1 MKSFELTIVTP
12 EGSKYEGTADR
23 VTVRTTDGEVSILY
37 GHINYA
43 AALGMGK
50 AEISIGGDVRKACC
64 IGGVLA
70 MTNNV
75 ARIVAT
81 TFEWADEIDKGR
93 AETALMRAE
102 KALADPNLSPDEKR
116 PFEAARRR
124 AMVRI
129 SCASEQ

>member
-1 MKSFELTIVTP
+1 MNSFELTIVTP
-12 EGSKYEGTADR
+12 EGSKYQGEAER
-23 VTVRTTDGEVSILY
+23 VTVRTTDGEVSLLH

-50 AEISIGGDVRKACC
+50 AEIVVHGEVKKACC
-64 IGGVLA
+64 IGGVIA

-81 TFEWADEIDKGR
+81 TFEWADELDRGR
-93 AETALMRAE
+93 AETALLRAE
-102 KALADPNLSPDEKR
+102 KALEDVNLTAEEKR

-124 AMVRI
+124 ALVRI
-129 SCASEQ
+129 SCADNK

>member
-1 MKSFELTIVTP
+1 MNSFELTIVTP
-12 EGSKYEGTADR
+12 EGSKYQGNAER
-23 VTVRTTDGEVSILY
+23 VTVRTTDGAVSILH

-50 AEISIGGDVRKACC
+50 AEIVIGGDVRTACC

-70 MTNNV
+70 MTNNI

-102 KALADPNLSPDEKR
+102 KALQDPNLSPEEKK

-124 AMVRI
+124 ALVRI
-129 SCASEQ
+129 SCAK